1 MYIHTL
7 THSFITTNQGTELSA
22 AENDSSCFEEEGG
35 NREEPVLTGCTN
47 GHCGNGGGKK
57 RESEGHCED
66 APSEEGARHEGEE
79 YEAVAPGN
87 KRALSQDEND
97 RRQ

>member
-1 MYIHTL
+1 M
-7 THSFITTNQGTELSA
+7 SQDGT
-22 AENDSSCFEEEGG
+22 AENDSSCFEEESG
-35 NREEPVLTGCTN
+35 NREEEEEAVLTGCTN
-47 GHCGNGGGKK
+47 GHCSNGGGKK

-66 APSEEGARHEGEE
+66 APSEGRTRHAGDE
-79 YEAVAPGN
+79 YEGVAPGN